1 MRFPS
6 ELRIS
11 SASDISVAVKEGKK
25 LDSRYFSLYV
35 SVNLLNKTR
44 LGLIVS
50 KKVGNSVRRNRI
62 KRLLR
67 EAFKYIKEVKLYYR
81 KFKKIINKYSIHH
94 NGGNHRCFIYVNLNS
109 KKFANNV
116 VDELIT
122 KNIFV
127 RGKWPKPF
135 DKGILISGTTFKNFK
150 KFFN

>member
-1 MRFPS
+1 MAISCLKGKNSLRFPS

-67 EAFKYIKEVKLYYR
+67 EAFKYIFPSLVCGLDLV
-81 KFKKIINKYSIHH
+81 IIAKREIIESNFH
-94 NGGNHRCFIYVNLNS
+94 
-109 KKFANNV
+109 
-116 VDELIT
+116 EIT
-122 KNIFV
+122 KSLDEILFFHKSTK
-127 RGKWPKPF
+127 RT
-135 DKGILISGTTFKNFK
+135 KG
-150 KFFN
+150 